1 MSRSVQG
8 SRVSPMSNLSQQEG
22 LWDPVGLE
30 LPKNPAWVGV
40 ARLAA
45 AGIAYRAG
53 MSYSAIEDVK
63 IIVAE
68 AVSYCIQHGGP
79 GGRLRISFEASSDAL
94 SVTVRDPEFP
104 ASESPKKDRN
114 GSSYRT
120 FVDGLF
126 LIRGLA
132 DEVDHTVSPA
142 DGLTLRIRRGIG

>member
-1 MSRSVQG
+1 
-8 SRVSPMSNLSQQEG
+8 
-22 LWDPVGLE
+22 LE

-53 MSYSAIEDVK
+53 MSYDAIEDIKV
-63 IIVAE
+63 IVAE

-79 GGRLRISFEASSDAL
+79 SGRLRISFKASAKSL
-94 SVTVRDPEFP
+94 TVEVRDPDFAAKTIERP
-104 ASESPKKDRN
+104 DDKVASN
-114 GSSYRT
+114 RT

-132 DEVDHTVSPA
+132 DDVEYVESPSE
-142 DGLTLRIRRGIG
+142 GLLLRVRRSIT

>member
-1 MSRSVQG
+1 VETHTEQ
-8 SRVSPMSNLSQQEG
+8 G

-53 MSYSAIEDVK
+53 MAYDAIEDVK

-68 AVSYCIQHGGP
+68 AVSYCIQHGQP
-79 GGRLRISFEASSDAL
+79 GGRLRISFKADTKSLTVE
-94 SVTVRDPEFP
+94 VRDPEFP
-104 ASESPKKDRN
+104 AITGPPKDRE
-114 GSSYRT
+114 GSNYRT

-132 DEVDHTVSPA
+132 DDVEYIATPSE
-142 DGLTLRIRRGIG
+142 GLTLRIRRGIA

>member
-1 MSRSVQG
+1 MNTHSAGPCES
-8 SRVSPMSNLSQQEG
+8 SAEANTELG

-53 MSYSAIEDVK
+53 MAYDAIEDVK

-68 AVSYCIQHGGP
+68 AVSYCIAHGPP
-79 GGRLRISFEASSDAL
+79 GGRLRISFKADTGSLTVE
-94 SVTVRDPEFP
+94 VRDPDFP
-104 ASESPKKDRN
+104 SMTSPLKDGD
-114 GSSYRT
+114 GSTYRT

-132 DEVDHTVSPA
+132 DNVEYVTTPSE
-142 DGLTLRIRRGIG
+142 GLTLRIRRSIT

>member
-1 MSRSVQG
+1 MNKHAAGRLESSVRANTEQ
-8 SRVSPMSNLSQQEG
+8 G

-30 LPKNPAWVGV
+30 LPKHPAWVGV

-53 MSYSAIEDVK
+53 MAYDAIEDTK

-68 AVSYCIQHGGP
+68 AVSYCIQHSQP
-79 GGRLRISFEASSDAL
+79 GGRLRISFTADTSSL
-94 SVTVRDPEFP
+94 TVEVHDPNFP
-104 ASESPKKDRN
+104 TITSPPKDRD
-114 GSSYRT
+114 GSTYRT

-132 DEVDHTVSPA
+132 DEVEYIANPSE
-142 DGLTLRIRRGIG
+142 GLTLRIRRGIA

>member
-1 MSRSVQG
+1 MSRHAAGRRLTSVDA
-8 SRVSPMSNLSQQEG
+8 SAELG

-30 LPKNPAWVGV
+30 LPKHPAWVGV

-53 MSYSAIEDVK
+53 MTYDAIEDTK

-68 AVSYCIQHGGP
+68 AVSYCIQHGPP
-79 GGRLRISFEASSDAL
+79 GGRLRISFTADTKSLTVE
-94 SVTVRDPEFP
+94 VRDPHFP
-104 ASESPKKDRN
+104 TVTTPPKNRD
-114 GSSYRT
+114 GSTYQT

-132 DEVDHTVSPA
+132 DDVEYIATPSE
-142 DGLTLRIRRGIG
+142 GLTLRIRRGIT

>member
-1 MSRSVQG
+1 MEANTEQ
-8 SRVSPMSNLSQQEG
+8 G

-53 MSYSAIEDVK
+53 MAYDAIEDVK

-68 AVSYCIQHGGP
+68 ALSYCIAHGGS
-79 GGRLRISFEASSDAL
+79 GGRLRISFKADTNSLTVE
-94 SVTVRDPEFP
+94 VRDPDFP
-104 ASESPKKDRN
+104 NIASPSTDRDA
-114 GSSYRT
+114 SAYPT
-120 FVDGLF
+120 FADGLF

-132 DEVDHTVSPA
+132 DNVDYIVTPGE
-142 DGLTLRIRRGIG
+142 GLTLRIRRSIA

>member
-1 MSRSVQG
+1 MSKHTA
-8 SRVSPMSNLSQQEG
+8 SRESSLRMNTEQG

-30 LPKNPAWVGV
+30 LPKHPAWVGV

-53 MSYSAIEDVK
+53 MAYDAIEDTK

-68 AVSYCIQHGGP
+68 AVSYCIQHSQP
-79 GGRLRISFEASSDAL
+79 GGRLRISFIADTTSLTVEVHDPDFPT
-94 SVTVRDPEFP
+94 VT
-104 ASESPKKDRN
+104 SPPKDRD
-114 GSSYRT
+114 GSTYRT

-132 DEVDHTVSPA
+132 DEVEYVATPSE
-142 DGLTLRIRRGIG
+142 GLTLRIRRSIA